1 MYISIHEMITQIIYL
16 KLKYDIKII
25 KIVICYK
32 NNLINYRKI
41 KRVRNIT
48 LNQKPNRSCNNDI
61 YHVFISHIIVTMDD
75 TCK

>member
-32 NNLINYRKI
+32 NNLIN
-41 KRVRNIT
+41 
-48 LNQKPNRSCNNDI
+48 
-61 YHVFISHIIVTMDD
+61 
-75 TCK
+75 